1 MRKLICLMLFSS
13 CAIAGEVHF
22 RQMGVGAD
30 GGGWAAWS
38 DRAETA
44 PRTFIDPQV
53 SRGKQGSLG
62 VSGDGNIAAYGG
74 WQRTLAGIKA
84 GAWYRYVVHYRATG
98 LTSENWQVL
107 PRLHWRKADG
117 TRAGSYEQVDYASRS
132 TRQGAWMEVSL
143 DTQAP
148 DEATSAVLE
157 LFLAHAP
164 EGIVWWDDLA
174 FDEIPAPAPRKV
186 TIATINLRPENT
198 GSAAESVRQFL
209 EAAKRLAPANA
220 DLILL
225 PEGITVVGTGK
236 SYAEVAEP
244 IPGPTTARLGELARA
259 QHAYVAAG
267 LYERERGAV
276 YNTAVLMDRQGNL
289 KGRYRK
295 VFLPRLEMEA
305 LTPGNDFPVFH
316 TDFGTVGMMICYDV
330 FFPEPARQLALRGAE
345 IVLLPIWGG
354 DETLA
359 KARAIEN
366 QVFLVTSGYDHP
378 TYIMDPTG
386 KRLAEA
392 PRRGTAA
399 VTTVD
404 LSTRYLYLGLWDWK
418 NRRPREY
425 RPDVGADYQFTEEK
439 AQ

>member
-1 MRKLICLMLFSS
+1 MLFAS
-13 CAIAGEVHF
+13 CALGADLHF
-22 RQMGVGAD
+22 RQLGVRAD
-30 GGGWAAWS
+30 GDGWAAWS

-44 PRTFIDPQV
+44 PKTFIDPAI
-53 SRGKQGSLG
+53 SRSKLGSLA
-62 VSGDGNIAAYGG
+62 VSGDGNVGSYGG
-74 WQRTLAGIKA
+74 WQRSLAGIKEN
-84 GAWYRYVVHYRATG
+84 AWYRYAVHYRATG

-117 TRAGSYEQVDYASRS
+117 TRAGSYEQVDFASRS
-132 TRQGAWMEVSL
+132 LRQGAWTEVSL

-148 DEATSAVLE
+148 AEATTVVLE

-164 EGIVWWDDLA
+164 TGIIWWDDIA
-174 FDEIPAPAPRKV
+174 FDEIATPAPRKV
-186 TIATINLRPENT
+186 TIATINLMPEKT
-198 GSAAESVRQFL
+198 GSAEESVRQFL
-209 EAAKRLAPANA
+209 EAATRLAPAKA
-220 DLILL
+220 DVILL

-259 QHAYVAAG
+259 KHSYVIAG

-276 YNTAVLMDRQGNL
+276 YNTAVLIDRQGNL
-289 KGRYRK
+289 VGRYRK
-295 VFLPRLEMEA
+295 VFLPRPEMEA
-305 LTPGNDFPVFH
+305 LTPGDEFPVFR

-330 FFPEPARQLALRGAE
+330 FFSDPARQLALHGAE
-345 IVLLPIWGG
+345 IVFLPIWGG

-359 KARAIEN
+359 TARAIEN
-366 QVFLVTSGYDHP
+366 QVYLVTSGYGHP

-386 KRLAEA
+386 KRVAEA
-392 PRRGTAA
+392 RQRGTAA
-399 VTTVD
+399 IATVD
-404 LSTRYLYLGLWDWK
+404 LSARYLYLGLWDWK

-425 RPDVGADYQFTEEK
+425 RPDVQTEVIFSDEK